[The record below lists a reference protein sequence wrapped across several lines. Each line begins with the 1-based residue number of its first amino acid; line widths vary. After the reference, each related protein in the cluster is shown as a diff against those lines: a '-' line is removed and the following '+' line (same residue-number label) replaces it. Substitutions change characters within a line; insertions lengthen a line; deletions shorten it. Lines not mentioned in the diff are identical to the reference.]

1 MLTFIAQ
8 PVCVYPDPINVSLAI
23 RLLICTNQCNRPQ
36 GHHPVALTTYTHMA
50 THYMYIL

>member
-36 GHHPVALTTYTHMA
+36 GHHLHTWRPTICTSYNM
-50 THYMYIL
+50 